1 MSNETV
7 HKLRTEML
15 IEQEKLKA
23 SQLSTK
29 LNLLIQDMNRIA
41 KHTNCHFSAAV
52 ARDAIE
58 SNK

>member
-23 SQLSTK
+23 SQLRTK

-41 KHTNCHFSAAV
+41 KHTNGHCAAAV

>member
-23 SQLSTK
+23 SQLRTK
-29 LNLLIQDMNRIA
+29 LNLLIQDMNRID
-41 KHTNCHFSAAV
+41 KHNNCHFAAAV

>member
-23 SQLSTK
+23 SQLRTK

-41 KHTNCHFSAAV
+41 KHTNCHFAAAV
-52 ARDAIE
+52 SRDAIE

>member
-23 SQLSTK
+23 SQLRTK

-41 KHTNCHFSAAV
+41 NHPNCHFAAAV

>member
-23 SQLSTK
+23 SQLRTK
-29 LNLLIQDMNRIA
+29 LNLLIQDINRIA
-41 KHTNCHFSAAV
+41 THTNCHFAAAV
-52 ARDAIE
+52 ARDAIAR
-58 SNK
+58 NK